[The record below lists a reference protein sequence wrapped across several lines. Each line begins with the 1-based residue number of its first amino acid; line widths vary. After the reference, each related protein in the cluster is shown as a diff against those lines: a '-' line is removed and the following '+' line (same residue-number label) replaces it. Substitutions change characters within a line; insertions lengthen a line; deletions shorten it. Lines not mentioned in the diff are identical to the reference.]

1 MKNNPLID
9 TAVIL
14 ICLLAVVAIGQYYI
28 AKKDRENTLHAFE
41 RRLESRFDTKDVDM
55 IKFESAVKYTE

>member
-9 TAVIL
+9 AAVIL

-28 AKKDRENTLHAFE
+28 AKKDRETSLQQIEKRAELKADKKVDLYSFE
-41 RRLESRFDTKDVDM
+41 HLQKR
-55 IKFESAVKYTE
+55 TE